1 MSIDIRP
8 QQALQLLNAIA
19 LDIVRDRGPKE
30 HPDFT
35 FRQLS
40 MLLTIYLEKPPH
52 TVRALAAQLDVTKPV
67 VTPEEAAR
75 AIRSDAGRAAI
86 LFGPERSGL
95 ETDDVAL
102 ARTIVTEP
110 EAQWIVDQL
119 LRGFPPDAGLP
130 QARSSN

>member
-52 TVRALAAQLDVTKPV
+52 TVRALAARLGVTKPV
-67 VTPEEAAR
+67 VTRALDALGAIDLVARRRDEADRRNVIVQRTVKGALFVEQLGDLVVER
-75 AIRSDAGRAAI
+75 AG
-86 LFGPERSGL
+86 E
-95 ETDDVAL
+95 
-102 ARTIVTEP
+102 
-110 EAQWIVDQL
+110 
-119 LRGFPPDAGLP
+119 LP
-130 QARSSN
+130 AWPHSTND